1 MNVCVARTEKK
12 KYIVSGFV
20 EVVYFTEILATSESD
35 AIKRVQER
43 EKEGLNIWNG
53 GTWESPV
60 QNLVAEEDSK

>member
-1 MNVCVARTEKK
+1 MSVCVARTEEK

-20 EVVYFTEILATSESD
+20 EVVYFTEILATFESD

-43 EKEGLNIWNG
+43 EKEGLDIWNG